1 VENLIK
7 PVVYDAFW
15 RLISQNDRKSIKKAL
30 GFSLKVDDVSRP
42 RKTVKFQWSLRVSAH
57 AEKVTKIPYKTC
69 RFRSLFWS
77 LTQKGSQN
85 PL

>member
-30 GFSLKVDDVSRP
+30 GFSVKVADVLRL
-42 RKTVKFQWSLRVSAH
+42 RKTMKNHWLQAVSQLTK
-57 AEKVTKIPYKTC
+57 KVIKIPYKTC

-77 LTQKGSQN
+77 LTQKGSRK